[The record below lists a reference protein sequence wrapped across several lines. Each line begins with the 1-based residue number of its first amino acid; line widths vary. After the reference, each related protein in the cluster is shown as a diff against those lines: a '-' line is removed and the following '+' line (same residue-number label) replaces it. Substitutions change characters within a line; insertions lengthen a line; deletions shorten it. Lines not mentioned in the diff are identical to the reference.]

1 MKHLYE
7 LTEVENQV
15 IRLSEMRNLLRVIT
29 NGMETSTREEV
40 ESAVNYIE
48 GSVCDIS
55 EKLSEKFQILFE
67 SVAKQK

>member
-1 MKHLYE
+1 MKHFYE